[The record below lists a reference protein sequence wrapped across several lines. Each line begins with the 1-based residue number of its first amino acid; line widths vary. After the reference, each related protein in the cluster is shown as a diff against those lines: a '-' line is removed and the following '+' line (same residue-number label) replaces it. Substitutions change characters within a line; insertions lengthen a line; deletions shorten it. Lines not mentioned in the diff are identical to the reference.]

1 MPEIRSKLEV
11 QKKELKELQKQPFF
25 SSLGES
31 NYSTDGGVGA
41 EEISPGHSPLNRVAG
56 FPTTKHMG
64 VLPWR
69 NSKLALENGSFQ
81 GPCR

>member
-11 QKKELKELQKQPFF
+11 GKKELKELQKQPFF

-41 EEISPGHSPLNRVAG
+41 EEISAGHSPLNRATS
-56 FPTTKHMG
+56 FLTTKHKG
-64 VLPWR
+64 VPLWR
-69 NSKLALENGSFQ
+69 SS
-81 GPCR
+81 